1 MGDSQDTKEMIYTNP
16 EKTQY
21 FMKGKYGDTV
31 SGTVTVK
38 YQTIKF
44 ARLEASNVVR
54 ARLDTS

>member
-1 MGDSQDTKEMIYTNP
+1 MIYTNT

-31 SGTVTVK
+31 SGTATVN